1 MDSTFVTVVSD
12 TSIKNNVA
20 ISISHSHVHSYN
32 NNIKKTIYNAI
43 NVLSTKMELFAIRCR
58 INQAVQISEV
68 FHIIVITN
76 TIHLV
81 KKIFDSI
88 IHSY

>member
-1 MDSTFVTVVSD
+1 MGSTSVTVVSD

-20 ISISHSHVHSYN
+20 ISISHVHSYN
-32 NNIKKTIYNAI
+32 NNIKKTIYHAI